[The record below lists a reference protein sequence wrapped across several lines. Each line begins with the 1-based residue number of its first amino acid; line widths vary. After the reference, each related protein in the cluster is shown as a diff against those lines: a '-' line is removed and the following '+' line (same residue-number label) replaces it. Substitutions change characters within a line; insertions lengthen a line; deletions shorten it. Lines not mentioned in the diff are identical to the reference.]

1 MVSFYLKAMC
11 LTEASVCVVLEL
23 LECVCQRF
31 PNSLSSDVLFAHC
44 SWENVVQW
52 NKDPEVKSL
61 YNLKA
66 FLTELVTE
74 IWLLFRNYSK
84 KYGNQMSFVF
94 VHSFCERIAFISF

>member
-1 MVSFYLKAMC
+1 MC
-11 LTEASVCVVLEL
+11 LTEVSVVCFLEL

-74 IWLLFRNYSK
+74 IWLLFRNYRK
-84 KYGNQMSFVF
+84 KRQPNEFCFCSF
-94 VHSFCERIAFISF
+94 IL